1 MLQMVRRFTPLIVL
15 IGLLVVAEPLL
26 HTHPLESGG
35 SSLAG
40 STACAVCATGI
51 GRLPTTIVVV
61 GAPHVFEFAQAAI
74 VASFVAIDVPSQRS
88 PRAPPAA

>member
-1 MLQMVRRFTPLIVL
+1 MVRRFTPLVVL

-26 HTHPLESGG
+26 HTHPLESCG

-40 STACAVCATGI
+40 NTACAVCATGI
-51 GRLPTTIVVV
+51 GRLPAVVAVV
-61 GAPHVFEFAQAAI
+61 GAPQVIEFAVAAI
-74 VASFVAIDVPSQRS
+74 IPSFVAIETPSPRS